1 MKILASS
8 IIFLYANLGIFII
21 ILIYLYTY
29 NKKIHIQILT
39 SLIILLIASYFIYP
53 NFLVNNNTQKSFV
66 DDFLLLNLLK
76 KAFITFVII
85 KLLEYIYFTK
95 KLTWYIPSVF
105 IKLLKIFLI
114 TCISMVIIAFTLG
127 NVYKSKNVDRKI
139 KAEYLIDK

>member
-1 MKILASS
+1 MKI
-8 IIFLYANLGIFII
+8 FIDI
-21 ILIYLYTY
+21 ILFLSINFGVFIVVLAYLYTY
-29 NKKIHIQILT
+29 NKKISIQILT
-39 SLIILLIASYFIYP
+39 IIILLILSKYVAYPYFLFNKPLPTSIY
-53 NFLVNNNTQKSFV
+53 

-95 KLTWYIPSVF
+95 KLTWHIPSVF